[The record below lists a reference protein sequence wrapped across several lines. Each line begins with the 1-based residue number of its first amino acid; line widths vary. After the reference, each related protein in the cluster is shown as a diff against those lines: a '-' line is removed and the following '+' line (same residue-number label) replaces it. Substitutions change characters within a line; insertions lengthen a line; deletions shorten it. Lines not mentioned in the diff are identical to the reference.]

1 MWILQ
6 STEPDDLQL
15 TFRLLPGEVRTIGR
29 AAGAQFIVDA
39 PLVSR
44 LHCRLTFTPGG
55 TLEVEDLGSTNGTI
69 VNDQP
74 IAGAT
79 SLAQGDLLRIGRVAF
94 AVGRESAA
102 Q

>member
-6 STEPDDLQL
+6 STDPVDLQL
-15 TFRLLPGEVRTIGR
+15 TFRLLPGDIRTIGR

-44 LHCRLTFTPGG
+44 LHCRLTHTSAGA
-55 TLEVEDLGSTNGTI
+55 LQVEDLGSTNGTI
-69 VNDQP
+69 VNDQV

-79 SLAQGDLLRIGRVAF
+79 PLAQGDTLRIGRVAF
-94 AVGRESAA
+94 AVGHEA
-102 Q
+102 